1 MTPTAPPDQVTSRS
15 WLDTVIDWLRAE
27 EELLS
32 ALAALI
38 VLVGVALGCWRVLK
52 GLPARRRLSRAAR
65 HRRLFADH
73 IESQLRRLDEKEEWR
88 DYRFARLEAEIES
101 EGQQRNRL
109 FGWTG
114 AGRDGLRREKSLLT
128 ALRRS
133 GERLIVLQGDPGAG
147 KSISLRKVAIDLA
160 REAMHGSREDSRV
173 PLYVNLRAFRPVA
186 GRIDAGAVREF
197 VLATVNQ
204 ANSRDVDRFLDAE
217 FDQGLANGSW
227 LFLFDSFDE
236 IPDVLGADR
245 MDETVERYA
254 DALHAFLHAMNTCR
268 GVIASREF
276 RGPRRFGWPR
286 FTVLRLTAEQQRE
299 LIKKAD
305 LPPDAERE
313 VLDGIASAEPFV
325 ARLTEN
331 PMLLGLLCE
340 HVRETGAFP
349 SSSHIVFETFV
360 ESRLS
365 RDASRVEQRFRIK
378 QTTLRA
384 VAEEIAF
391 QLTADRS
398 LGLTPTRGELAA
410 ALAKVGHSPAW
421 LDRHLDALEYI
432 KLARA
437 PEATGSGNDRPF
449 TFTHRRFQ
457 EYFATCVVLREP
469 ERVQRAVL
477 LLDGQW
483 RETTVALLQ
492 TQPAEA
498 LAGLVADA
506 GQILQAGIAQ
516 LPASPVPGPFPWPPD
531 SRHVLS
537 LLDAG
542 TANRPALVPVALR
555 AAIGELLRRVWD
567 EGHRLDRKWAVESA
581 ALADRRTS
589 MKIIEDVFSTRS
601 GMLHEAAYQQA
612 GRLPEIPGPLAAHM
626 RRVLIDVAA
635 KGRLLVTWRTIA
647 AQLGRL
653 ANPAP
658 LLQAARLL
666 RWMPVI
672 DTVLMAPI
680 FVLACLILFTRSSEP
695 VDALST
701 VLFMLVA
708 STSYLLLNWVSDPDG
723 TVPVTRRWTAARTV
737 TLAVSKAYPP
747 LLILSWSAITLG
759 EHDRD
764 PPVLLPQ
771 SLTHAD
777 LPWWMVAV
785 VGVVGLYT
793 GAWQIAVIWAIIWR
807 VDVRPSRWLWLPV
820 ATLPALWRALLRHS
834 QRTRLPRPRIAPTEF
849 AVLLIVLAGLLALVA
864 LPWPARAIAAALLTV
879 AVVAELAWL
888 GSGEWRDWRLLR
900 SLPVDSELTLH
911 QVQEVVGGLRSEI
924 GLDRFLRAISRDE
937 LSCGSEGLAFL
948 EDLAA
953 RADERDSAPRTRRT
967 TLWPPWV
974 RQHWLGQPETIP
986 GRVRDQ
992 IARLSE
998 ERPGQKA
1005 TSLSSQVGTWR
1016 GGRVVSPGR
1025 PARPG

>member
-1 MTPTAPPDQVTSRS
+1 MTPAAAPDQATPPS
-15 WLDTVIDWLRAE
+15 WLDTVLTWLRTE

-32 ALAALI
+32 ALTALI
-38 VLVGVALGCWRVLK
+38 VLVGVAVGGWRVLTR
-52 GLPARRRLSRAAR
+52 LPARRRLSRAAR

-109 FGWTG
+109 PGRIG
-114 AGRDGLRREKSLLT
+114 ARRDGLRREKSLLT

-160 REAMHGSREDSRV
+160 REAMHSSREDSRI

-186 GRIDAGAVREF
+186 GRVDAGAVREF

-217 FDQGLANGSW
+217 FDPGLADGSW

-299 LIKKAD
+299 LIRKAD

-313 VLDGIASAEPFV
+313 LLAGIASAEPFV

-340 HVRETGAFP
+340 HVRATGAFP

-365 RDASRVEQRFRIK
+365 RDASRVEQRFGIH

-391 QLTADRS
+391 RLTADRS
-398 LGLTPTRGELAA
+398 LGLTPTRGALAA
-410 ALAKVGHSPAW
+410 ALADVGHSMAW

-437 PEATGSGNDRPF
+437 PEAPVSGNDRPF

-469 ERVQRAVL
+469 DRVQRTAL
-477 LLDGQW
+477 LLDGRW

-492 TQPAEA
+492 TQPPEA
-498 LAGLVADA
+498 LTGLVATA
-506 GQILQAGIAQ
+506 GQVLAKGIAE
-516 LPASPVPGPFPWPPD
+516 LPNASVSGPFPWPPD
-531 SRHVLS
+531 SRHLLS

-542 TANRPALVPVALR
+542 TANRPVLVPAALR
-555 AAIGELLRRVWD
+555 ATIGELLRRVWN
-567 EGHRLDRKWAVESA
+567 EGRRLDRKWAVESA
-581 ALADRRTS
+581 ALADQPTS
-589 MKIIEDVFSTRS
+589 MKIMEDVFSTRS

-612 GRLPEIPGPLAAHM
+612 GRLPDLPEPLAAHM

-647 AQLGRL
+647 ARLGRL

-695 VDALST
+695 VDAVSA

-708 STSYLLLNWVSDPDG
+708 STSYLLLNWFSDPDG
-723 TVPVTRRWTAARTV
+723 TVPVTRRWTVARTV

-747 LLILSWSAITLG
+747 ILILSWPAITLG
-759 EHDRD
+759 ERDRD
-764 PPVLLPQ
+764 PAGLLPQ
-771 SLTHAD
+771 SLTQAE
-777 LPWWMVAV
+777 LPWWSVAL
-785 VGVVGLYT
+785 VGAVGLYT
-793 GAWQIAVIWAIIWR
+793 GAWQIAVIWAVIWR

-820 ATLPALWRALLRHS
+820 ATLPAMWRAVRRHS
-834 QRTRLPRPRIAPTEF
+834 QRARLPRPRIAPTEL
-849 AVLLIVLAGLLALVA
+849 AVLVMVLAGLLVLVA
-864 LPWPARAIAAALLTV
+864 LPWPARVIAAALLAG
-879 AVVAELAWL
+879 AVVAELTWL
-888 GSGEWRDWRLLR
+888 GVGEWQDWRLLR
-900 SLPVDSELTLH
+900 SLPRDGELKLQ
-911 QVQEVVGGLRSEI
+911 QVREVMGGLRGES
-924 GLDRFLRAISRDE
+924 GLDRFFRAISRDE
-937 LSCGSEGLAFL
+937 LLCGPGGLAFL

-953 RADERDSAPRTRRT
+953 RADERDATRRARRT
-967 TLWPPWV
+967 FLSLPWE
-974 RQHWLGQPETIP
+974 RQNWLGRPETIP

-998 ERPGQKA
+998 ERPEPGSRRPA
-1005 TSLSSQVGTWR
+1005 HPSRTR
-1016 GGRVVSPGR
+1016 PGGRVVSPGS
-1025 PARPG
+1025 PGRPG